1 MPTMLTYKETIV
13 LKEFTEQFCFLVVP
27 HIINSTKVIFVML
40 SSVSSLVV
48 PHAVYLTNLAY
59 CHLSVLSVYCHIFV
73 IPHAINFA

>member
-1 MPTMLTYKETIV
+1 MPTMLTYKETII
-13 LKEFTEQFCFLVVP
+13 LKELIKQFCFLVVL
-27 HIINSTKVIFVML
+27 HIINPTKVIFVML

-59 CHLSVLSVYCHIFV
+59 CHLSVLSVYCRIFV